1 MVHLTKRPA
10 TTGRER
16 AIKAQY
22 KSSTSKPSKKYT
34 SSSSAGGKASQ
45 TDAGKKYVTKKL
57 GLTKQKHPTE
67 GIVGTTAAALKG
79 KDKKMYGTEA
89 SQATNE
95 YLEKIGE
102 AQKGSYFIQVGGNFE
117 RVSKEEHKK
126 RTAAGE
132 KGSISYILTSKGKEM
147 KYGKSGTAMGSGDPT
162 GIMTSTQISEEM
174 FLKQKKIQGITLGV
188 LSLFVPTIGG
198 TLMRMS
204 AADAIQAKYGEYGGI
219 GGQFGTYQTGGKK
232 FPDEKKVSE
241 DKQIAASTIVGGTG
255 VTGDKVASAG
265 KSLNLA
271 AHLMGKSAK
280 IRKII

>member
-1 MVHLTKRPA
+1 MGVNDVEWGDFFSPSSVGSPA
-10 TTGRER
+10 
-16 AIKAQY
+16 
-22 KSSTSKPSKKYT
+22 SSGSSKPSKNT
-34 SSSSAGGKASQ
+34 SSSSAGGNTSQ

-57 GLTKQKHPTE
+57 GLTKHPTE
-67 GIVGTTAAALKG
+67 GIVATTLKG

-188 LSLFVPTIGG
+188 LSLFVPMIGG

-232 FPDEKKVSE
+232 FPDEKKSE

-271 AHLMGKSAK
+271 AHVMGKSAK